1 MKDTHDKYSSLLS
14 IRCTFFLKHI
24 ISLDNYQRD
33 LHSGKCTKRLMP
45 GKGGKNSKT
54 MSELSRNFT
63 KYFLSH
69 VIVVVCKVIYDFYEA
84 KRGLL
89 EDLYV

>member
-1 MKDTHDKYSSLLS
+1 
-14 IRCTFFLKHI
+14 
-24 ISLDNYQRD
+24 
-33 LHSGKCTKRLMP
+33 MP

-69 VIVVVCKVIYDFYEA
+69 VIVVVGKVIYDFYEA